1 MKRKGKENGVP
12 LSERIGA
19 AARYIAW
26 GFLWLLLYVVT
37 ELLTVPA
44 LPLEWRA
51 AVTLIVYLPV
61 VYLLDVYMSPDK
73 ESGLPDTLP
82 HRAAMV
88 FGIGTGTDYLT
99 GLMFISIAAGLGL
112 NLALSAAMELIPL
125 PADLLS
131 SYAEAAS
138 PLTDVSLISILS
150 SVVFVPL
157 LEETVFRGLML
168 RTLRRGIGTAAA
180 LITVTVIFALMHS
193 HPLWIA
199 YAAVC
204 GLILGAYYLLF
215 DSTVP
220 SIMLHLGFNAFN
232 YIRPAFPE
240 PQTSKDHVFCLILG
254 LCAFALATAAAVF
267 ISKKQNK
274 NKENENG

>member
-1 MKRKGKENGVP
+1 MKRKNKENGAP
-12 LSERIGA
+12 LPDRIGA
-19 AARYIAW
+19 AARYIMW

-37 ELLTVPA
+37 ELLTVP
-44 LPLEWRA
+44 LLSLEWRA
-51 AVTLIVYLPV
+51 AVTLIFYLPV
-61 VYLLDVYMSPDK
+61 VYLIDVYVNK
-73 ESGLPDTLP
+73 EPGLPRSVSL
-82 HRAAMV
+82 RAAAV
-88 FGIGTGTDYLT
+88 FGIGSGTNFLP
-99 GLMFISIAAGLGL
+99 GIMIVSAAAGLGL

-215 DSTVP
+215 SSTIP

-232 YIRPAFPE
+232 FISPAFPE
-240 PQTSKDHVFCLILG
+240 PQTDGDHVFCLILG
-254 LCAFALATAAAVF
+254 LCVFALATAAVVF
-267 ISKKQNK
+267 ISKKQK
-274 NKENENG
+274 NTEDENG

>member
-157 LEETVFRGLML
+157 LEETVFRGMML